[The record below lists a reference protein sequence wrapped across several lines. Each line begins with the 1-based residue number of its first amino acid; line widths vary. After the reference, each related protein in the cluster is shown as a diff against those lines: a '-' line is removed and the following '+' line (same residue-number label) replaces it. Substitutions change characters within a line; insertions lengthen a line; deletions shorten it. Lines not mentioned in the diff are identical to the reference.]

1 MIEREVK
8 CVMVIDAA
16 LPLGLIANTAA
27 MLAIT
32 IGQRHPQI
40 VGEDV
45 TDGSGMTHAGISV
58 YPVSILKGDA
68 ALLREL
74 RLRLFE
80 PEFACLT
87 AVDFSNVAQQINVYD
102 DYAKKTAGTPE
113 SGLLYYGV
121 ALFGD
126 KKKINRLT
134 GMLPLL
140 RA

>member
-1 MIEREVK
+1 MNEREQK

-32 IGQRHPQI
+32 IGQRHPEI
-40 VGEDV
+40 VGGDV
-45 TDGSGMTHAGISV
+45 TDGTGNTHAGIGV
-58 YPVSILKGDA
+58 YPVSMLKGDA

-74 RLRLFE
+74 RLRLFD
-80 PEFACLT
+80 PEFAGLT
-87 AVDFSNVAQQINVYD
+87 AVDFSNVAQQINVYE
-102 DYAKKTAGTPE
+102 DYTEKISETPE
-113 SGLLYYGV
+113 AELAYYGV

-126 KKKINRLT
+126 KKKVNRLT